1 MAVCSTRKNTYTRA
15 KLVLCVAFCCPII
28 LFLLFIKI
36 KPRNFSFQYGDRTLK
51 STRNETD
58 ASEEEVQTD
67 VPVCKP
73 NENFDRKPLFELNYT
88 YVIDARHTCEPADD
102 VTSVPSIVVIV
113 HSRISSS
120 DQRDAIRNTWGVA
133 SRRYDDDQPMVKIVF
148 LLGRD
153 LNSSTTTRIE
163 QENRL
168 YRDVIVADFKDTYR
182 NLTLKSLYGMHW
194 ARTLCRSA
202 EYIVKADD
210 DVYLDID
217 LLRGVLLNASD
228 AGRIILGSLNARARV
243 QRRGLWKVK
252 TNLYSSNFFPPYCSG
267 NAYAMTSSVTDCLLA
282 GVSQVPYFPLEDV
295 YVTGM
300 LARAKAITC
309 RGHSLFPQ
317 WYVGPTGQHV
327 RMLLEGKLVA
337 LHNVHYTQM
346 RGIFDKLVARN
357 LKRQS
362 RNG

>member
-1 MAVCSTRKNTYTRA
+1 MRKNTNTKA
-15 KLVLCVAFCCPII
+15 KLVLCVAFCCPIV

-36 KPRNFSFQYGDRTLK
+36 KPRHFSFQYGD
-51 STRNETD
+51 SIYSRNETNT
-58 ASEEEVQTD
+58 SEEERQTE

-73 NENFDRKPLFELNYT
+73 NENLHRKPLFELNYT
-88 YVIDARHTCEPADD
+88 YVIDGRHTCEPADD
-102 VTSVPSIVVIV
+102 VTSLPSIVIIV

-148 LLGRD
+148 ILGRD
-153 LNSSTTTRIE
+153 LNSSSTTTTRIE

-194 ARTLCRSA
+194 ARAFCRSA
-202 EYIVKADD
+202 EYIVKVDD
-210 DVYLDID
+210 DVYLDVD
-217 LLRGVLLNASD
+217 LLKGVLLNSTD
-228 AGRIILGSLNARARV
+228 EGGIILGSLNARARV

-252 TNLYSSNFFPPYCSG
+252 TNIYPSNFFPPYCSG

-300 LARAKAITC
+300 LARARGITC
-309 RGHSLFPQ
+309 RGLTIFPQ
-317 WYVGPTGQHV
+317 WYVGPTGKHV

-346 RGIFDKLVARN
+346 RGIFDKLIERN
-357 LKRQS
+357 LKRQPS
-362 RNG
+362 NG